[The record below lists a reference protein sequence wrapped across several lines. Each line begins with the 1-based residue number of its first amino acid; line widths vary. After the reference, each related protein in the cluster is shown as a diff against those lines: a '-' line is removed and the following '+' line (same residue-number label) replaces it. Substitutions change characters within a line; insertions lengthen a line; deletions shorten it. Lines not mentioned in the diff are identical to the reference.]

1 MTTQNTIFR
10 LVGSEI
16 AFLFAFIAFVGAA
29 LLPLSGSARQQRLKP
44 ADANEQWGPS
54 QFHGLVLGKSTS
66 ADVIRAFGKPS
77 WKGGVGELELRSDKE
92 GEMQYEYST
101 APGVDGYMRVIFGK
115 RSGVVTVIL
124 QYPKHMTRAD
134 ITAQFGSDVET
145 GIAEMGPCPTA
156 QERKTAKRFHHT
168 LSTLLIYRKL
178 GLWVDLN
185 EDGSAF
191 LVEYTARCR

>member
-1 MTTQNTIFR
+1 MTTRSVLFR
-10 LVGSEI
+10 LGGRGI
-16 AFLFAFIAFVGAA
+16 AGLLA
-29 LLPLSGSARQQRLKP
+29 LLAFAGSGLIPLSASARQQRLKA
-44 ADANEQWGPS
+44 ADANQQWGRS

-66 ADVIRAFGKPS
+66 GDVIRAFGKPS

-124 QYPKHMTRAD
+124 QYPKHMTHAD
-134 ITAQFGSDVET
+134 IIANFGSDFEK
-145 GIAEMGPCPTA
+145 GIAEIGPCPTA
-156 QERKTAKRFHHT
+156 QERRTAKQSHDTRNTF
-168 LSTLLIYRKL
+168 LIYRKL
-178 GLWVDLN
+178 GVCVEVN

-191 LVEYTARCR
+191 LIEYMVRCR